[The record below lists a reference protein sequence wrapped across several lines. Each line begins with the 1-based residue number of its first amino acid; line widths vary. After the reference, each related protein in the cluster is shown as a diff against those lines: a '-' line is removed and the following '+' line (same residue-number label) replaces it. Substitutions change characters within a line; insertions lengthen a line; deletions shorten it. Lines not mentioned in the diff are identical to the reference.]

1 MRDDPVLN
9 WPPLSGEALIG
20 PGEKDEVG
28 EWSLV
33 LAAFGIAHVLEAAP
47 GGGHWLRLEPFQRE
61 AAVEQLRLW
70 KTQAPLPAPVA
81 SPAATWAPSLLVP
94 LLLVIVHLRF
104 FLPQEAGR
112 ALLERALLSGTL
124 LTAGEWWRPL
134 TALLFHAG
142 VSHLVFNILPLMLLA
157 PALSLRLGRGA
168 AWATLLL
175 SSVAGNVAAAL
186 VRDPAIRSL
195 GASTMVFAALGTAA
209 LLRDPAA
216 GRARLW
222 LGVAGLGLAFL
233 SLSSGET
240 VDLAA
245 HVFGFG
251 AGVVA
256 GVFWRLFMLR
266 HPAGPGRR
274 ANLLLAGGS
283 VLLCGAAL
291 LRFFLR

>member
-9 WPPLSGEALIG
+9 WPPLAGDARIG
-20 PGEKDEVG
+20 PGEKGEVD

-33 LAAFGIAHVLEAAP
+33 LAAFGIGHVIEASP
-47 GGGHWLRLEPFQRE
+47 GSGYCLRVEPFQRE

-70 KTQAPLPAPVA
+70 KGEAPLVTPPVA
-81 SPAATWAPSLLVP
+81 PATSWAPSLLLP
-94 LLLVIVHLRF
+94 FLLVIVHLRF
-104 FLPQEAGR
+104 LLPEESGR
-112 ALLERALLSGTL
+112 ALVERALLSGTL
-124 LTAGEWWRPL
+124 LAAGEWWRPL
-134 TALLFHAG
+134 TALLFHSG
-142 VSHLVFNILPLMLLA
+142 ILHLVSNILPLTLLA
-157 PALSLRLGRGA
+157 PALSVRVGRGA

-175 SSVAGNVAAAL
+175 ASVAGNVAAAL
-186 VRDPAIRSL
+186 LRDPAIRSV

-216 GRARLW
+216 GRTRLW

-233 SLSSGET
+233 SLSSGES
-240 VDLAA
+240 VDVAA

-256 GVFWRLFMLR
+256 GVFWRLFLIR

-274 ANLLLAGGS
+274 ARLLLAGGT
-283 VLLCGAAL
+283 VLFCGL
-291 LRFFLR
+291 VLMRFFMA